1 MAYSTA
7 ILAKYATRLR
17 NQAAECLLKLSPKQ
31 QCRKGHRQKI
41 CHRLCRINRK
51 GLVASQHT
59 RQDINERDQQ
69 DKFPGHR
76 HNNGLFRKADGGKCH
91 LAGDLNA
98 KHKDTGHINAERPGS
113 EGQKLCVRGKHSRKS
128 LRNHLYKQPDQGGI
142 LPRLLEK
149 RNMKIGFYKVS
160 AKLNNVL
167 IEQRFFYFLQKTI
180 WIDFD
185 CANSNSLLISKY
197 YRQIPL

>member
-1 MAYSTA
+1 M
-7 ILAKYATRLR
+7 
-17 NQAAECLLKLSPKQ
+17 NLK
-31 QCRKGHRQKI
+31 
-41 CHRLCRINRK
+41 NRK
-51 GLVASQHT
+51 VLMVTVGLMLLCVCIVFFASRST
-59 RQDINERDQQ
+59 LIFVGNSYENSQDINTIISLN
-69 DKFPGHR
+69 DKIIYSGFI
-76 HNNGLFRKADGGKCH
+76 KAY
-91 LAGDLNA
+91 
-98 KHKDTGHINAERPGS
+98 E
-113 EGQKLCVRGKHSRKS
+113 
-128 LRNHLYKQPDQGGI
+128 

>member
-1 MAYSTA
+1 M
-7 ILAKYATRLR
+7 
-17 NQAAECLLKLSPKQ
+17 NLK
-31 QCRKGHRQKI
+31 
-41 CHRLCRINRK
+41 NRK
-51 GLVASQHT
+51 VLMVTVGLMLLCVCIVCFASRST
-59 RQDINERDQQ
+59 LIFVGNSYENSQDINTIISSN
-69 DKFPGHR
+69 DKIIYSGFI
-76 HNNGLFRKADGGKCH
+76 KAY
-91 LAGDLNA
+91 
-98 KHKDTGHINAERPGS
+98 E
-113 EGQKLCVRGKHSRKS
+113 
-128 LRNHLYKQPDQGGI
+128 

>member
-1 MAYSTA
+1 M
-7 ILAKYATRLR
+7 
-17 NQAAECLLKLSPKQ
+17 NLK
-31 QCRKGHRQKI
+31 
-41 CHRLCRINRK
+41 NRK
-51 GLVASQHT
+51 VLMVTVGLMLLCVCIVCFASRST
-59 RQDINERDQQ
+59 LIFVGNSYENSQDINTIISLN
-69 DKFPGHR
+69 DKIVYSGFI
-76 HNNGLFRKADGGKCH
+76 KAY
-91 LAGDLNA
+91 
-98 KHKDTGHINAERPGS
+98 E
-113 EGQKLCVRGKHSRKS
+113 
-128 LRNHLYKQPDQGGI
+128 
-142 LPRLLEK
+142 LPRMLEK

>member
-1 MAYSTA
+1 M
-7 ILAKYATRLR
+7 
-17 NQAAECLLKLSPKQ
+17 NLK
-31 QCRKGHRQKI
+31 
-41 CHRLCRINRK
+41 NRK
-51 GLVASQHT
+51 VLMVTVGLMLLCVCIVCFASRST
-59 RQDINERDQQ
+59 LIFVGNSYENSQDINTIISLN
-69 DKFPGHR
+69 DKIIYSGFI
-76 HNNGLFRKADGGKCH
+76 KAY
-91 LAGDLNA
+91 
-98 KHKDTGHINAERPGS
+98 E
-113 EGQKLCVRGKHSRKS
+113 
-128 LRNHLYKQPDQGGI
+128 

-167 IEQRFFYFLQKTI
+167 IEQRFFYFLQKTN

>member
-1 MAYSTA
+1 M
-7 ILAKYATRLR
+7 
-17 NQAAECLLKLSPKQ
+17 NLK
-31 QCRKGHRQKI
+31 
-41 CHRLCRINRK
+41 NRK
-51 GLVASQHT
+51 VLMVTVGLMLLCVCIVCFASRST
-59 RQDINERDQQ
+59 LIFVGNSYENSQDINTIISLN
-69 DKFPGHR
+69 DKIIYSGFI
-76 HNNGLFRKADGGKCH
+76 KAY
-91 LAGDLNA
+91 
-98 KHKDTGHINAERPGS
+98 E
-113 EGQKLCVRGKHSRKS
+113 
-128 LRNHLYKQPDQGGI
+128 

-160 AKLNNVL
+160 AKLNIVL

>member
-1 MAYSTA
+1 M
-7 ILAKYATRLR
+7 
-17 NQAAECLLKLSPKQ
+17 NLK
-31 QCRKGHRQKI
+31 
-41 CHRLCRINRK
+41 NRK
-51 GLVASQHT
+51 VLMVTVGLMLLCVCIVCFASRST
-59 RQDINERDQQ
+59 LIFVGNSYENSQDISTIISLN
-69 DKFPGHR
+69 DKIVYSGFI
-76 HNNGLFRKADGGKCH
+76 KAY
-91 LAGDLNA
+91 
-98 KHKDTGHINAERPGS
+98 E
-113 EGQKLCVRGKHSRKS
+113 
-128 LRNHLYKQPDQGGI
+128 
-142 LPRLLEK
+142 LPKLLEK

>member
-1 MAYSTA
+1 M
-7 ILAKYATRLR
+7 
-17 NQAAECLLKLSPKQ
+17 NLK
-31 QCRKGHRQKI
+31 
-41 CHRLCRINRK
+41 NRK
-51 GLVASQHT
+51 VLMVTVGLMLLCVCIVCFASRST
-59 RQDINERDQQ
+59 LIFVGNSYENSQDINTIISLN
-69 DKFPGHR
+69 DKIIYSGFI
-76 HNNGLFRKADGGKCH
+76 KAY
-91 LAGDLNA
+91 
-98 KHKDTGHINAERPGS
+98 E
-113 EGQKLCVRGKHSRKS
+113 
-128 LRNHLYKQPDQGGI
+128 

-185 CANSNSLLISKY
+185 CANSNSLLVSKY

>member
-1 MAYSTA
+1 M
-7 ILAKYATRLR
+7 
-17 NQAAECLLKLSPKQ
+17 NLK
-31 QCRKGHRQKI
+31 
-41 CHRLCRINRK
+41 NRK
-51 GLVASQHT
+51 VLMVTVGLMLLCVCIVCFASRST
-59 RQDINERDQQ
+59 LIFVRNSYENSQDINTIISLN
-69 DKFPGHR
+69 DKIIYSGFI
-76 HNNGLFRKADGGKCH
+76 KAY
-91 LAGDLNA
+91 
-98 KHKDTGHINAERPGS
+98 E
-113 EGQKLCVRGKHSRKS
+113 
-128 LRNHLYKQPDQGGI
+128 

>member
-1 MAYSTA
+1 MNLKNGKVLMVTVGLMLLCVCIVCFASRSTL
-7 ILAKYATRLR
+7 IFVGNSYE
-17 NQAAECLLKLSPKQ
+17 NS
-31 QCRKGHRQKI
+31 
-41 CHRLCRINRK
+41 
-51 GLVASQHT
+51 
-59 RQDINERDQQ
+59 QDINTIISLN
-69 DKFPGHR
+69 DKIIYSGFI
-76 HNNGLFRKADGGKCH
+76 KAY
-91 LAGDLNA
+91 
-98 KHKDTGHINAERPGS
+98 E
-113 EGQKLCVRGKHSRKS
+113 
-128 LRNHLYKQPDQGGI
+128 

>member
-1 MAYSTA
+1 MEFSLLLFLCNVSHKRETIKPCSREAY
-7 ILAKYATRLR
+7 LR
-17 NQAAECLLKLSPKQ
+17 NNKKS
-31 QCRKGHRQKI
+31 
-41 CHRLCRINRK
+41 
-51 GLVASQHT
+51 GLGKARTFILYPSI
-59 RQDINERDQQ
+59 QDINTIISLN
-69 DKFPGHR
+69 DKIIYSGFI
-76 HNNGLFRKADGGKCH
+76 KAY
-91 LAGDLNA
+91 
-98 KHKDTGHINAERPGS
+98 E
-113 EGQKLCVRGKHSRKS
+113 
-128 LRNHLYKQPDQGGI
+128 

>member
-1 MAYSTA
+1 M
-7 ILAKYATRLR
+7 
-17 NQAAECLLKLSPKQ
+17 NLK
-31 QCRKGHRQKI
+31 
-41 CHRLCRINRK
+41 NRK
-51 GLVASQHT
+51 VLMVTVGLMLLCVCIVCFASRST
-59 RQDINERDQQ
+59 LIFVGDSYENSQDINTIISLN
-69 DKFPGHR
+69 DKIIYSGFI
-76 HNNGLFRKADGGKCH
+76 KAY
-91 LAGDLNA
+91 
-98 KHKDTGHINAERPGS
+98 E
-113 EGQKLCVRGKHSRKS
+113 
-128 LRNHLYKQPDQGGI
+128 

-197 YRQIPL
+197 YRQIPFLSFFSPLSFR

>member
-1 MAYSTA
+1 MNLKNIKVLMVTVGLMLLCVCIVCFASRSTL
-7 ILAKYATRLR
+7 IFVGNSYE
-17 NQAAECLLKLSPKQ
+17 NS
-31 QCRKGHRQKI
+31 
-41 CHRLCRINRK
+41 
-51 GLVASQHT
+51 
-59 RQDINERDQQ
+59 QDINTIISLN
-69 DKFPGHR
+69 DKIIYSGFI
-76 HNNGLFRKADGGKCH
+76 KAY
-91 LAGDLNA
+91 
-98 KHKDTGHINAERPGS
+98 E
-113 EGQKLCVRGKHSRKS
+113 
-128 LRNHLYKQPDQGGI
+128 

>member
-1 MAYSTA
+1 M
-7 ILAKYATRLR
+7 
-17 NQAAECLLKLSPKQ
+17 NLK
-31 QCRKGHRQKI
+31 
-41 CHRLCRINRK
+41 NRK
-51 GLVASQHT
+51 VLMVTVGLMLLCVCIVCFASRST
-59 RQDINERDQQ
+59 LIFVGNSYENSQDINTIISLN
-69 DKFPGHR
+69 DKIIYSGFI
-76 HNNGLFRKADGGKCH
+76 KAY
-91 LAGDLNA
+91 
-98 KHKDTGHINAERPGS
+98 E
-113 EGQKLCVRGKHSRKS
+113 
-128 LRNHLYKQPDQGGI
+128 

-185 CANSNSLLISKY
+185 CANSDFLLVSKY

>member
-1 MAYSTA
+1 M
-7 ILAKYATRLR
+7 
-17 NQAAECLLKLSPKQ
+17 NLK
-31 QCRKGHRQKI
+31 
-41 CHRLCRINRK
+41 NRK
-51 GLVASQHT
+51 VLMVTVGLMLLCVCIVCFASRST
-59 RQDINERDQQ
+59 LIFVGNSYENSQDINTIISLN
-69 DKFPGHR
+69 DKIIYSGFI
-76 HNNGLFRKADGGKCH
+76 KAY
-91 LAGDLNA
+91 
-98 KHKDTGHINAERPGS
+98 E
-113 EGQKLCVRGKHSRKS
+113 
-128 LRNHLYKQPDQGGI
+128 

-185 CANSNSLLISKY
+185 CANSNSSLISKY

>member
-1 MAYSTA
+1 M
-7 ILAKYATRLR
+7 
-17 NQAAECLLKLSPKQ
+17 NLK
-31 QCRKGHRQKI
+31 
-41 CHRLCRINRK
+41 NRK
-51 GLVASQHT
+51 VLMVTVGLMLLCVCIVCFASRST
-59 RQDINERDQQ
+59 LIFVENSYENSQDINTIISLNDRRVYSG
-69 DKFPGHR
+69 FI
-76 HNNGLFRKADGGKCH
+76 KAY
-91 LAGDLNA
+91 
-98 KHKDTGHINAERPGS
+98 E
-113 EGQKLCVRGKHSRKS
+113 
-128 LRNHLYKQPDQGGI
+128 
-142 LPRLLEK
+142 LPKLLEK

>member
-1 MAYSTA
+1 MNLKYRKVLMVTVGLMLLCVCIVCFASRSTL
-7 ILAKYATRLR
+7 IFVGNSYE
-17 NQAAECLLKLSPKQ
+17 NS
-31 QCRKGHRQKI
+31 
-41 CHRLCRINRK
+41 
-51 GLVASQHT
+51 
-59 RQDINERDQQ
+59 QDINTIISLN
-69 DKFPGHR
+69 DKIIYSGFI
-76 HNNGLFRKADGGKCH
+76 KAY
-91 LAGDLNA
+91 
-98 KHKDTGHINAERPGS
+98 E
-113 EGQKLCVRGKHSRKS
+113 
-128 LRNHLYKQPDQGGI
+128 

>member
-1 MAYSTA
+1 M
-7 ILAKYATRLR
+7 
-17 NQAAECLLKLSPKQ
+17 NLK
-31 QCRKGHRQKI
+31 
-41 CHRLCRINRK
+41 NRK
-51 GLVASQHT
+51 VLMVTVGLMLLCVCIVCFASRST
-59 RQDINERDQQ
+59 LIFVGNSYENSQDINTIISLN
-69 DKFPGHR
+69 DKIIYSGFI
-76 HNNGLFRKADGGKCH
+76 KAY
-91 LAGDLNA
+91 
-98 KHKDTGHINAERPGS
+98 E
-113 EGQKLCVRGKHSRKS
+113 
-128 LRNHLYKQPDQGGI
+128 

-185 CANSNSLLISKY
+185 CANSDSLLISKY

>member
-1 MAYSTA
+1 M
-7 ILAKYATRLR
+7 
-17 NQAAECLLKLSPKQ
+17 NLK
-31 QCRKGHRQKI
+31 
-41 CHRLCRINRK
+41 NRK
-51 GLVASQHT
+51 VLMVTVGLMLLSVCIVCFASRST
-59 RQDINERDQQ
+59 LIFVGNSYENSQDINTIISLN
-69 DKFPGHR
+69 DKIIYSGFI
-76 HNNGLFRKADGGKCH
+76 KAY
-91 LAGDLNA
+91 
-98 KHKDTGHINAERPGS
+98 E
-113 EGQKLCVRGKHSRKS
+113 
-128 LRNHLYKQPDQGGI
+128 

>member
-1 MAYSTA
+1 M
-7 ILAKYATRLR
+7 
-17 NQAAECLLKLSPKQ
+17 NLK
-31 QCRKGHRQKI
+31 
-41 CHRLCRINRK
+41 NRK
-51 GLVASQHT
+51 VLMVTVGLMLLCVCIVCFASRST
-59 RQDINERDQQ
+59 LIFVGNSYENSQDINTIISLN
-69 DKFPGHR
+69 DKIIYSGF
-76 HNNGLFRKADGGKCH
+76 
-91 LAGDLNA
+91 
-98 KHKDTGHINAERPGS
+98 I
-113 EGQKLCVRGKHSRKS
+113 KS
-128 LRNHLYKQPDQGGI
+128 YE

>member
-1 MAYSTA
+1 M
-7 ILAKYATRLR
+7 
-17 NQAAECLLKLSPKQ
+17 NLK
-31 QCRKGHRQKI
+31 
-41 CHRLCRINRK
+41 NRK
-51 GLVASQHT
+51 VLMVTVGLMLLCVCIVCFASRST
-59 RQDINERDQQ
+59 LIFVGNSYENSQDINTIISLN
-69 DKFPGHR
+69 DKIIYSGFI
-76 HNNGLFRKADGGKCH
+76 KAYE
-91 LAGDLNA
+91 LL
-98 KHKDTGHINAERPGS
+98 
-113 EGQKLCVRGKHSRKS
+113 
-128 LRNHLYKQPDQGGI
+128 
-142 LPRLLEK
+142 RLLEK

>member
-1 MAYSTA
+1 M
-7 ILAKYATRLR
+7 
-17 NQAAECLLKLSPKQ
+17 NLK
-31 QCRKGHRQKI
+31 
-41 CHRLCRINRK
+41 NRK
-51 GLVASQHT
+51 VLMVTVGLMLLCVCIVCFASRST
-59 RQDINERDQQ
+59 LIFVGNSYENSQDINTIISLN
-69 DKFPGHR
+69 DKIIYSGFI
-76 HNNGLFRKADGGKCH
+76 KAY
-91 LAGDLNA
+91 
-98 KHKDTGHINAERPGS
+98 E
-113 EGQKLCVRGKHSRKS
+113 
-128 LRNHLYKQPDQGGI
+128 

-149 RNMKIGFYKVS
+149 RNMKIGFYKVC

>member
-1 MAYSTA
+1 M
-7 ILAKYATRLR
+7 
-17 NQAAECLLKLSPKQ
+17 NLK
-31 QCRKGHRQKI
+31 
-41 CHRLCRINRK
+41 NRK
-51 GLVASQHT
+51 VLMVTVGLMLLCVCIVCFTSRST
-59 RQDINERDQQ
+59 LIFVGNSYENSQDINTIISLN
-69 DKFPGHR
+69 DKIIYSGFI
-76 HNNGLFRKADGGKCH
+76 KAY
-91 LAGDLNA
+91 
-98 KHKDTGHINAERPGS
+98 E
-113 EGQKLCVRGKHSRKS
+113 
-128 LRNHLYKQPDQGGI
+128 

>member
-1 MAYSTA
+1 M
-7 ILAKYATRLR
+7 
-17 NQAAECLLKLSPKQ
+17 NLK
-31 QCRKGHRQKI
+31 
-41 CHRLCRINRK
+41 NRK
-51 GLVASQHT
+51 VLMVTVGLMLLCVCIVCFASRST
-59 RQDINERDQQ
+59 LIFVGNSYENSQDINTIISLN
-69 DKFPGHR
+69 DKIIYSGFI
-76 HNNGLFRKADGGKCH
+76 KAY
-91 LAGDLNA
+91 
-98 KHKDTGHINAERPGS
+98 E
-113 EGQKLCVRGKHSRKS
+113 
-128 LRNHLYKQPDQGGI
+128 

-167 IEQRFFYFLQKTI
+167 IEQRFFYILQKTI

>member
-1 MAYSTA
+1 M
-7 ILAKYATRLR
+7 
-17 NQAAECLLKLSPKQ
+17 NLK
-31 QCRKGHRQKI
+31 
-41 CHRLCRINRK
+41 NRK
-51 GLVASQHT
+51 VLMVTVGLMLLCVCIVCFASRST
-59 RQDINERDQQ
+59 LIFVGNSYENSQDINTIISLN
-69 DKFPGHR
+69 DKIVYSGFI
-76 HNNGLFRKADGGKCH
+76 KAY
-91 LAGDLNA
+91 
-98 KHKDTGHINAERPGS
+98 E
-113 EGQKLCVRGKHSRKS
+113 
-128 LRNHLYKQPDQGGI
+128 

-149 RNMKIGFYKVS
+149 RNMKICFYKVS

>member
-1 MAYSTA
+1 M
-7 ILAKYATRLR
+7 
-17 NQAAECLLKLSPKQ
+17 NLK
-31 QCRKGHRQKI
+31 
-41 CHRLCRINRK
+41 NRK
-51 GLVASQHT
+51 VLMVTVGLMLLCVCIVCFASRST
-59 RQDINERDQQ
+59 LIFVGNSYENSQDINTIISLN
-69 DKFPGHR
+69 DKIIYSGFI
-76 HNNGLFRKADGGKCH
+76 KAY
-91 LAGDLNA
+91 
-98 KHKDTGHINAERPGS
+98 E
-113 EGQKLCVRGKHSRKS
+113 
-128 LRNHLYKQPDQGGI
+128 

-149 RNMKIGFYKVS
+149 RNMTICFYKVS

>member
-1 MAYSTA
+1 M
-7 ILAKYATRLR
+7 
-17 NQAAECLLKLSPKQ
+17 NLK
-31 QCRKGHRQKI
+31 
-41 CHRLCRINRK
+41 NRK
-51 GLVASQHT
+51 VLMVTVGLMLLCVFIVCFASRST
-59 RQDINERDQQ
+59 LIFVGNSYENSQDINTIISLN
-69 DKFPGHR
+69 DKIVYSGFI
-76 HNNGLFRKADGGKCH
+76 KAY
-91 LAGDLNA
+91 
-98 KHKDTGHINAERPGS
+98 E
-113 EGQKLCVRGKHSRKS
+113 
-128 LRNHLYKQPDQGGI
+128 
-142 LPRLLEK
+142 LPKLLEK

>member
-1 MAYSTA
+1 M
-7 ILAKYATRLR
+7 
-17 NQAAECLLKLSPKQ
+17 NLK
-31 QCRKGHRQKI
+31 
-41 CHRLCRINRK
+41 NRK
-51 GLVASQHT
+51 VLMVTVGLMLLCVCIVCFASRST
-59 RQDINERDQQ
+59 LIFVGNSYENSQDINTIISLN
-69 DKFPGHR
+69 DKIIYRGFI
-76 HNNGLFRKADGGKCH
+76 KAY
-91 LAGDLNA
+91 
-98 KHKDTGHINAERPGS
+98 E
-113 EGQKLCVRGKHSRKS
+113 
-128 LRNHLYKQPDQGGI
+128 

>member
-1 MAYSTA
+1 M
-7 ILAKYATRLR
+7 
-17 NQAAECLLKLSPKQ
+17 NLK
-31 QCRKGHRQKI
+31 
-41 CHRLCRINRK
+41 NRK
-51 GLVASQHT
+51 VLMVTVGLMLLCVCIVCFASRST
-59 RQDINERDQQ
+59 LIFVGNSYENSQDINTIISLT
-69 DKFPGHR
+69 DKIVYSGFI
-76 HNNGLFRKADGGKCH
+76 KAY
-91 LAGDLNA
+91 
-98 KHKDTGHINAERPGS
+98 E
-113 EGQKLCVRGKHSRKS
+113 
-128 LRNHLYKQPDQGGI
+128 
-142 LPRLLEK
+142 LPKLLEK

>member
-1 MAYSTA
+1 M
-7 ILAKYATRLR
+7 
-17 NQAAECLLKLSPKQ
+17 NLK
-31 QCRKGHRQKI
+31 
-41 CHRLCRINRK
+41 NRK
-51 GLVASQHT
+51 VLIVTVGLM
-59 RQDINERDQQ
+59 
-69 DKFPGHR
+69 
-76 HNNGLFRKADGGKCH
+76 L
-91 LAGDLNA
+91 
-98 KHKDTGHINAERPGS
+98 
-113 EGQKLCVRGKHSRKS
+113 LCVCVVCFASRSTLIFVGNSYENSQDMNTIIS
-128 LRNHLYKQPDQGGI
+128 LNDKIVYSGFIKAYE

>member
-1 MAYSTA
+1 M
-7 ILAKYATRLR
+7 
-17 NQAAECLLKLSPKQ
+17 NLK
-31 QCRKGHRQKI
+31 
-41 CHRLCRINRK
+41 NRK
-51 GLVASQHT
+51 VLMVTVGLM
-59 RQDINERDQQ
+59 
-69 DKFPGHR
+69 
-76 HNNGLFRKADGGKCH
+76 L
-91 LAGDLNA
+91 
-98 KHKDTGHINAERPGS
+98 
-113 EGQKLCVRGKHSRKS
+113 LCVCIVCFASRSTLIFVGNSYENSQYINTIIS
-128 LRNHLYKQPDQGGI
+128 LNDKIIYSGFIKAYE

>member
-1 MAYSTA
+1 M
-7 ILAKYATRLR
+7 
-17 NQAAECLLKLSPKQ
+17 NLK
-31 QCRKGHRQKI
+31 
-41 CHRLCRINRK
+41 NRK
-51 GLVASQHT
+51 VLMVTVGLM
-59 RQDINERDQQ
+59 
-69 DKFPGHR
+69 
-76 HNNGLFRKADGGKCH
+76 L
-91 LAGDLNA
+91 
-98 KHKDTGHINAERPGS
+98 
-113 EGQKLCVRGKHSRKS
+113 LCVCIVCFASRSTLIFVGNSYENSQDMNTIIS
-128 LRNHLYKQPDQGGI
+128 LNDKIVYSGFIKAYE

>member
-1 MAYSTA
+1 M
-7 ILAKYATRLR
+7 
-17 NQAAECLLKLSPKQ
+17 NLK
-31 QCRKGHRQKI
+31 
-41 CHRLCRINRK
+41 NRK
-51 GLVASQHT
+51 VLMVTVGLMLLCVCIVCFASRST
-59 RQDINERDQQ
+59 LIFVGNSYENSQDINTIISLN
-69 DKFPGHR
+69 DKIVYSGFI
-76 HNNGLFRKADGGKCH
+76 KAY
-91 LAGDLNA
+91 
-98 KHKDTGHINAERPGS
+98 E
-113 EGQKLCVRGKHSRKS
+113 
-128 LRNHLYKQPDQGGI
+128 

-185 CANSNSLLISKY
+185 CANSNSLLISKN